1 MPVSRKR
8 KKKKKNNKIKKKNYK
23 PYEVVKQEFVRFENP
38 FPEDIPFEQRLKII
52 IEIGNKSK
60 EEYEKEYE
68 NLIGYF
74 KEYDSIYLCSFC
86 AYYFGKH
93 QEGIDREA
101 IDGFLDFP
109 PFYLE
114 ILQCVALMTEQVI
127 SAKPLNEKITD
138 FESTIKNLNKSQS
151 ASYFKL
157 AENASNQ
164 EDISAIMLRTEMMVD
179 IPVICTH

>member
-114 ILQCVALMTEQVI
+114 ILQCVA
-127 SAKPLNEKITD
+127 
-138 FESTIKNLNKSQS
+138 
-151 ASYFKL
+151 
-157 AENASNQ
+157 
-164 EDISAIMLRTEMMVD
+164 
-179 IPVICTH
+179 